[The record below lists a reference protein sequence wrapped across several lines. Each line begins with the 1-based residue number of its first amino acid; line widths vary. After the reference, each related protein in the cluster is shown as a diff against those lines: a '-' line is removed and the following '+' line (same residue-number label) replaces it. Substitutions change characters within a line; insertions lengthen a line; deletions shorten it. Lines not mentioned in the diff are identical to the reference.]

1 MKILLLALPT
11 TLDHLVPM
19 FESEGHEVKLLTHA
33 MHEELSISLYRPES
47 LYYIR
52 KEVEDFQ
59 PDFVVNTIVSLYL
72 NIKTFLA
79 DNTVVLQN
87 TIESSDLE
95 KNRFA
100 TRLLAK
106 EHGGFE
112 LPPLLIEQT
121 GDLLS
126 LPVNETQEQFV
137 KPRNFLDECAVVPPN
152 VEYHLQYDSYVEADV
167 DPDVEAWC
175 FFTMCEDQYSIIRT
189 IGSTGA
195 KQSKTLG
202 SGASFPEGVNL
213 IDLTDE
219 QESLFLEKC
228 NAWLNYV
235 KTLGGNYEGCI
246 GGLIKDDK
254 VFWCEQNSRPGI
266 NNIGMI
272 PSTAENWLEGLK
284 SNPTLSVNPLTA
296 AEIRD
301 HAKWG

>member
-59 PDFVVNTIVSLYL
+59 PDFVVNSIVSLYL

-87 TIESSDLE
+87 TPESAALE
-95 KNRFA
+95 HNRYNA
-100 TRLLAK
+100 RTLAR
-106 EHGGFE
+106 EHGDFE
-112 LPPLLIEQT
+112 LAPLLIEQT
-121 GDLLS
+121 GDLLA
-126 LPVNETQEQFV
+126 LPINESQEQFV
-137 KPRNFLDECAVVPPN
+137 KPRDFFDECVIVPPN
-152 VEYHLQYDSYVEADV
+152 TEFSLQHDSYVEADV

-175 FFTMCEDQYSIIRT
+175 FFTMCGDKYSIIRT

-195 KQSKTLG
+195 KHSKTLG
-202 SGASFPEGVNL
+202 SDTSFPEGVAL

-219 QESLFLEKC
+219 QETLFLEKC

-235 KTLGGNYEGCI
+235 KTLGGHYEGCI
-246 GGLIKDDK
+246 GGLIKGDK

-272 PSTAENWLEGLK
+272 PSTAVNWLEGLRTD
-284 SNPTLSVNPLTA
+284 PTLSVNPITA
-296 AEIRD
+296 TEIRE